1 MTYNSSE
8 EQDVK
13 SRKTKR
19 ELQEERCDKDLEH
32 LLSDE
37 GSRYFIWR
45 LLQYCRMFSS
55 TSLPDHHM
63 AVQSG
68 MRDVGIWLF
77 NEIERVDIDAFHKM
91 HKEALIREGKI
102 DE

>member
-1 MTYNSSE
+1 MTYHSGE
-8 EQDVK
+8 ETDVK
-13 SRKTKR
+13 TRKTKR
-19 ELQEERCDKDLEH
+19 SLEEERQDDDLIA
-32 LLSDE
+32 LLQDE
-37 GSRYFIWR
+37 GNRYFLWR
-45 LLQYCRMFSS
+45 LLNYCRMFSS

-77 NEIERVDIDAFHKM
+77 NEIQRVDLDAFHKM